1 MKMALLKYLSKKES
15 ILLPD
20 KELCRSLSHED
31 LKLAGEKIKECLEAG
46 KLTQSESKKGKYN
59 HYDAEKRA
67 QIGKYASENGLT
79 RASRHFNVPEPTARR
94 LKVQYLNKLKEIKS
108 NYNDESIRGQLEG

>member
-1 MKMALLKYLSKKES
+1 MTLSKYLSKKKN

-46 KLTQSESKKGKYN
+46 KLMQSKSKRGKYN
-59 HYDAEKRA
+59 HYDAEKKA
-67 QIGKYASENGLT
+67 QIGKYTSENK
-79 RASRHFNVPEPTARR
+79 PTARR
-94 LKVQYLNKLKEIKS
+94 PKVEYLNKLKEIKN
-108 NYNDESIRGQLEG
+108 NYNDESIPVVQLNRKDGP

>member
-1 MKMALLKYLSKKES
+1 MPAAELNQMKMALLKYLSKKES

-46 KLTQSESKKGKYN
+46 KLTQSESKRGKYN

-67 QIGKYASENGLT
+67 QIQ
-79 RASRHFNVPEPTARR
+79 V
-94 LKVQYLNKLKEIKS
+94 
-108 NYNDESIRGQLEG
+108 IRNWIDFFLL